1 MHAGKMNAENRIES
15 FVSVGARLGRYEDD
29 PVLSEA
35 VRLAGVENPWY
46 TPGFLDHA
54 LKAWANVL
62 TRQNLTEWLA
72 SYQGRVGESNPPR
85 TIAVVM
91 AGNIPMVGFHD
102 MLCVLIS
109 GNRLKAKL
117 SSQDQHL
124 LPAIGSLLEQVDPE
138 WREYISFSKGPLSDF
153 DAVIATGS
161 DNTSRYFDYYFGKY
175 PHIIRKNRNSVAIL
189 TGQETAGELA
199 DLADD
204 VFLYFGRGCR
214 NVSKIF
220 LPQDYDPGNLQEAF
234 NKYIDLFHHNK
245 YRNNLDYQKS
255 ICLLNNIP
263 YYDGGFFLMVPS
275 ASAASPVS
283 VIHYEYYTEISS
295 VFTWIEREKE
305 RLQCVVNTG
314 KAFSGALEP
323 GLTQHPGLADYADGA
338 DTLIFL
344 TEKIN
349 NH

>member
-1 MHAGKMNAENRIES
+1 MDAGKMNAENRIES
-15 FVSVGARLGRYEDD
+15 FVSVGARLDCYADD
-29 PVLSEA
+29 PALSEA
-35 VRLAGVENPWY
+35 VRLAGAENPWF

-54 LKAWANVL
+54 LKAWARVL
-62 TRQNLTEWLA
+62 TRKNLTEWLIP
-72 SYQGRVGESNPPR
+72 YGGRVGESNPPR

-109 GNRLKAKL
+109 GNRLRAKL
-117 SSQDQHL
+117 SSQDQRL
-124 LPAIGSLLEQVDPE
+124 LPVIGSLLEQVDPE
-138 WREYISFSKGPLSDF
+138 WKEFISFTNGPLSDF

-161 DNTSRYFDYYFGKY
+161 DNTSRYFDFYFGKY
-175 PHIIRKNRNSVAIL
+175 PHIIRKNRNSVAVL
-189 TGQETAGELA
+189 TGHETSGELA

-220 LPQDYDPGNLQEAF
+220 LPKDYDPGNLQEAF
-234 NKYIDLFHHNK
+234 NKYIDLYHHNK

-255 ICLLNNIP
+255 IYLLNNIP
-263 YYDGGFFLMVPS
+263 YYDGGFFLMTPS
-275 ASAASPVS
+275 TVMASPVS
-283 VIHYEYYTEISS
+283 VIHYEYYTDISS
-295 VFTWIEREKE
+295 VLNVIEHEKE
-305 RLQCVVNTG
+305 HLQCVVAAG
-314 KAFSGALEP
+314 KMAPGAVEP
-323 GLTQHPGLADYADGA
+323 GRTQLPGLADYADGA